1 MAQLHSTW
9 FYITP
14 PWLYFTV
21 LYYILLHHGSISFYT
36 LLYDGSTSL
45 YLILHYPTMALYFTV
60 LNSTLLYHGSKS
72 LYLILHYST
81 MALLHFTS
89 LYLIYSIMALL
100 HSTWLYDTWSW
111 LYFTLFC
118 STLLHYDS
126 TSFYFTL
133 LYCTKTAEVGYS
145 QVWAQSWVMLAYVLL
160 DRTGNVFHI
169 KNFSNVESVE
179 TSSNTSQVSK
189 WNILATSKLSYIL
202 VIHLLGEPTTDVAC
216 WMLTCHRTLSSGA
229 SLLVSFVWRVQN
241 EVPLPCCT
249 RVSHKGVNSTPHGW
263 IQS

>member
-1 MAQLHSTW
+1 
-9 FYITP
+9 
-14 PWLYFTV
+14 
-21 LYYILLHHGSISFYT
+21 
-36 LLYDGSTSL
+36 
-45 YLILHYPTMALYFTV
+45 
-60 LNSTLLYHGSKS
+60 
-72 LYLILHYST
+72 
-81 MALLHFTS
+81 
-89 LYLIYSIMALL
+89 MALL
-100 HSTWLYDTWSW
+100 HSTWLYVTRSW
-111 LYFTLFC
+111 LYFTLFF

-126 TSFYFTL
+126 TSLYFTL

-145 QVWAQSWVMLAYVLL
+145 QLWAQSWVMLAYVLL
-160 DRTGNVFHI
+160 DRTGNGFHI
-169 KNFSNVESVE
+169 KISVMLNQSKPALAQ
-179 TSSNTSQVSK
+179 TKVSK

-216 WMLTCHRTLSSGA
+216 WMLTCHRTLSGGA